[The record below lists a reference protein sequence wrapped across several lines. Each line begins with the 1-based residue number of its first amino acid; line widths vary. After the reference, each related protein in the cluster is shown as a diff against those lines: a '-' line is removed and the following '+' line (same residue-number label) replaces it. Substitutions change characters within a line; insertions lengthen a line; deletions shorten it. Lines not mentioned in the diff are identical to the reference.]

1 MATHSGIFA
10 WKNSMDRR
18 AWRAR
23 VHRVTGLRPQH
34 NILGNTI
41 QPITDGVFLGGAQN
55 SCLRAEVLGTKYL
68 ESYLYLVCS
77 LIWAVAHPSQ
87 CLLALICKMRM
98 RVPTFP
104 LPPYRLE
111 VKTDPIKPL
120 EQCVAHTQFQWTEL
134 LIIFI
139 VICVYSDTISMHTR
153 SFYAKKLL
161 FKIALWSKPWW
172 K

>member
-1 MATHSGIFA
+1 MGLPWYGSAVKNLSAVQKMRGMQVRSLSQEDPLEKEMATHSGIFA

-120 EQCVAHTQFQWTEL
+120 EQCVAHTQFQ
-134 LIIFI
+134 
-139 VICVYSDTISMHTR
+139 
-153 SFYAKKLL
+153 
-161 FKIALWSKPWW
+161 
-172 K
+172 

>member
-1 MATHSGIFA
+1 MLSRLVKASLVAQRLKHLPAMRETWVRFLGWKDPLEKEMATHSGIFA

-120 EQCVAHTQFQWTEL
+120 EQCVAHTQFQ
-134 LIIFI
+134 
-139 VICVYSDTISMHTR
+139 
-153 SFYAKKLL
+153 
-161 FKIALWSKPWW
+161 
-172 K
+172 